1 MNEIGILGIH
11 AHVPETA
18 VDAIEQA
25 SYYGIDASFVRNKTG
40 FVKLRRRNAG
50 EDTADLAERAV
61 LGTLSAYPGLD
72 NQLGLLL
79 IVTQNPDCHGLP
91 HASAIVHGRL
101 GLPTS
106 VAAFDVSLGCSG
118 WVYALSIAKSFMEA
132 NHINFGLLVTADP
145 YSKIVDPQDRNTSLL
160 FGDAA
165 TATLLGRNP
174 TWQIGRF
181 VFGTDGR
188 LWSDLRIAEGGRLA
202 MNGRSIFTF
211 SATMVPACVQEVLA
225 ANRLSLD
232 DSDRIVLHQAS
243 RYIVEAIGERLGCP
257 AKVPFLASEVG
268 NTVSSSIPLALAAG
282 CCAEDRV
289 IVVAGFGVGLS
300 WAATVLSHRMRWVAQ
315 ETHSEVRSDKRS
327 SEL

>member
-1 MNEIGILGIH
+1 M
-11 AHVPETA
+11 
-18 VDAIEQA
+18 
-25 SYYGIDASFVRNKTG
+25 
-40 FVKLRRRNAG
+40 
-50 EDTADLAERAV
+50 
-61 LGTLSAYPGLD
+61 
-72 NQLGLLL
+72 
-79 IVTQNPDCHGLP
+79 
-91 HASAIVHGRL
+91 
-101 GLPTS
+101 
-106 VAAFDVSLGCSG
+106 AAFDVSLGCSG

-282 CCAEDRV
+282 CCADDRV

>member
-11 AHVPETA
+11 AYVPETV
-18 VDAIEQA
+18 VDVIEHA
-25 SYYGIDASFVRNKTG
+25 SDYGVDASFVRNKTG
-40 FVKLRRRNAG
+40 FVKLRRRHTG
-50 EDTADLAERAV
+50 EDTADLAERVVRCA
-61 LGTLSAYPGLD
+61 LSSYPGLD
-72 NQLGLLL
+72 DQLGLLL
-79 IVTQNPDCHGLP
+79 VVTQNPDGHGLP

-106 VAAFDVSLGCSG
+106 VAAFDIPLGCSG

-165 TATLLGRNP
+165 TATLLGRDP

-181 VFGTDGR
+181 IFGTDGR
-188 LWSDLRIAEGGRLA
+188 LSNDLRVDDGGRLA

-225 ANRLSLD
+225 ANRLSLE
-232 DSDRIVLHQAS
+232 DSDRIVLYQAS

-282 CCAEDRV
+282 CCADDRV
-289 IVVAGFGVGLS
+289 IVVTGFGVGLS
-300 WAATVLSHRMRWVAQ
+300 WAATVLWHRMR
-315 ETHSEVRSDKRS
+315 
-327 SEL
+327 